1 MFRRRWVRFGLIT
14 AVVRVI
20 VAGVVVQR
28 QLPAIGAGG
37 LLHPFRRSA
46 VGRLPDSCD
55 VVVFDGVGVQ
65 LKGWRCRAAGDSLSP
80 GAHRAGF
87 GGTGRR
93 GTLVYLHGIADNRGS
108 ATGIIDRFGRRGFDV
123 IAYDSRAHGES
134 SGAACTYG
142 FYEKQDLRRVVDTI
156 DSGPV
161 VLMGTSLGAAV
172 ALQEAAEDARVSA
185 VVAAET
191 FSDLRTVAI
200 ERAPFFF
207 TPKNIR
213 RAFELAEAEGRF
225 RIDAVSPEAAARK
238 IEAPVLIIHGSID
251 HDTPPDHS
259 RRVFQAL
266 HGPRQLILVPDAGH
280 NRSLSGAVWQ
290 DIETW
295 IDRALS
301 AGDAFR

>member
-1 MFRRRWVRFGLIT
+1 VGL
-14 AVVRVI
+14 AM
-20 VAGVVVQR
+20 AGVVLIAGGAIAQS

-46 VGRLPDSCD
+46 VGRPPDSCD
-55 VVVFDGVGVQ
+55 AVLFDGVGVR
-65 LKGWRCRAAGDSLSP
+65 LKGWRCLAAGDQPSP
-80 GAHRAGF
+80 GAQRDGF

-93 GTLVYLHGIADNRGS
+93 GTLVYLHGIADNRSS

-134 SGAACTYG
+134 NGAACTYG

-156 DSGPV
+156 DSRPV

-172 ALQEAAEDARVSA
+172 ALQEAADDERVGA

-207 TPKNIR
+207 TPGTIR
-213 RAFELAEAEGRF
+213 RAFQLAETEGRF
-225 RIDAVSPEAAARK
+225 TIEDVSPEAAARK

-251 HDTPPDHS
+251 RETPPEHS
-259 RRVFQAL
+259 RRVFEAVR
-266 HGPRQLILVPDAGH
+266 GPKQLILVPDAGH
-280 NRSLSGAVWQ
+280 NQSLSGAVWP

-295 IDRALS
+295 LDRALS
-301 AGDAFR
+301 SRAVSR